1 MNAHQLYK
9 SIVNKV
15 IEIQSISL
23 PYLFQETDADIN
35 IVKEYDIFTD
45 NELKILEFYNPC
57 RDELIEDYLKHPKI
71 KNIHITI
78 PDNIKQALLFL
89 KNEGYSPQGICYDI
103 ECENCFDYDADIEIN
118 KWINEN
124 NKQQE
129 KTVKITKLYEYMINN
144 PEFTE

>member
-1 MNAHQLYK
+1 MNVHQLYE

-15 IEIQSISL
+15 IENQSISI
-23 PYLFQETDADIN
+23 PYFFQEIDADIN
-35 IVKEYDIFTD
+35 IVKEYNIFTD

-89 KNEGYSPQGICYDI
+89 KNKGYSPQGICYDI
-103 ECENCFDYDADIEIN
+103 ECESCFDYDADKELN

-124 NKQQE
+124 NNQLE
-129 KTVKITKLYEYMINN
+129 KTVKITKLYEYMINK

>member
-1 MNAHQLYK
+1 MNAYQLYE

-15 IEIQSISL
+15 IENQSISI

-103 ECENCFDYDADIEIN
+103 ECENCFDYDTDIEIN

-124 NKQQE
+124 NNQQE

>member
-1 MNAHQLYK
+1 MNAHQLYE

-15 IEIQSISL
+15 IENQNISI

-57 RDELIEDYLKHPKI
+57 RDELIEDYLKHPKT

-78 PDNIKQALLFL
+78 PDNIKEALLFL

-124 NKQQE
+124 NNQQE

>member
-1 MNAHQLYK
+1 MNAHQLYE

-15 IEIQSISL
+15 IENQSISI

-129 KTVKITKLYEYMINN
+129 KTVKITKLYKYMINN

>member
-1 MNAHQLYK
+1 MNAHQLYE
-9 SIVNKV
+9 SIINKV
-15 IEIQSISL
+15 IKNQSISI

-57 RDELIEDYLKHPKI
+57 RDELIEDYFKHPKI

-89 KNEGYSPQGICYDI
+89 KKEGYSPQGICYDI
-103 ECENCFDYDADIEIN
+103 ECENYFDYDADIEIN

-124 NKQQE
+124 NNKQE

>member
-1 MNAHQLYK
+1 MNAHQLYE

-15 IEIQSISL
+15 IENQNISI

-57 RDELIEDYLKHPKI
+57 RNELIEDYLNHPKI

-124 NKQQE
+124 NNQQE

>member
-1 MNAHQLYK
+1 MNAHQLYE

-15 IEIQSISL
+15 IENQSISI

-78 PDNIKQALLFL
+78 PDNIKQACLFL

-129 KTVKITKLYEYMINN
+129 KTVKITKLYKYMINN

>member
-1 MNAHQLYK
+1 MNAHQLYE
-9 SIVNKV
+9 SIINKV
-15 IEIQSISL
+15 IENQSISI

-35 IVKEYDIFTD
+35 IVKEYNIFTD
-45 NELKILEFYNPC
+45 NELKILEFYNLC

-124 NKQQE
+124 NNQQE
-129 KTVKITKLYEYMINN
+129 KTVKITKLYEYMINS

>member
-1 MNAHQLYK
+1 MNAHQLYE
-9 SIVNKV
+9 SIINKV
-15 IEIQSISL
+15 IENQSISI

-57 RDELIEDYLKHPKI
+57 RDELIEDYLNHPKI

-124 NKQQE
+124 NNQQE

>member
-1 MNAHQLYK
+1 MNAHQLYE
-9 SIVNKV
+9 SIINKV
-15 IEIQSISL
+15 IENQSISI

-129 KTVKITKLYEYMINN
+129 KTVKITKLYKYMINN